1 MDELDKLNAAAEQH
15 RRDLAELEATSAQS
29 PLHALAEEIGREMGA
44 EENARRA
51 ETRKLRENIAAL
63 EARVRSLEA
72 APVVAAIDRVLTR
85 FDERAAAVDK
95 LFRDHEQRMAE
106 LLGRDAEAGRAVPL
120 PRLAH

>member
-51 ETRKLRENIAAL
+51 DVRKLQNDIANLQIQISAIAATPIT
-63 EARVRSLEA
+63 AQ
-72 APVVAAIDRVLTR
+72 IDRIIEK
-85 FDERAAAVDK
+85 FDQRAAAMEK
-95 LFRDHEQRMAE
+95 LFVQHEQRMLE
-106 LLGRDAEAGRAVPL
+106 MLGRDADPV
-120 PRLAH
+120 RLIAPPARH